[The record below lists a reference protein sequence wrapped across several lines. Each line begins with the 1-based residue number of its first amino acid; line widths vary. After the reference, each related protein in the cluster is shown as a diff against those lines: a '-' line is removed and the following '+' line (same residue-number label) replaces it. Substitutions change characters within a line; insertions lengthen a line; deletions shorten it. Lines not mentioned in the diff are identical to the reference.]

1 MQIIKIVWIS
11 ILSYRAEPFG
21 IFLIY
26 KFVVQLSYYGETIQI
41 DYARILENL
50 IWNKIVEF

>member
-21 IFLIY
+21 IFLIH